1 MATLTYVQCMAA
13 FEHITH
19 NVMEQDN
26 GSPLLEVLTNS
37 GIDNI
42 YGLLSLNKQQIDAL
56 KYNDSGMMQ
65 LL

>member
-1 MATLTYVQCMAA
+1 MATLTHVQCMAA

-19 NVMEQDN
+19 TVMEQTD
-26 GSPLLEVLTNS
+26 GSPLLKALANS

-56 KYNDSGMMQ
+56 KYNDSGMMK